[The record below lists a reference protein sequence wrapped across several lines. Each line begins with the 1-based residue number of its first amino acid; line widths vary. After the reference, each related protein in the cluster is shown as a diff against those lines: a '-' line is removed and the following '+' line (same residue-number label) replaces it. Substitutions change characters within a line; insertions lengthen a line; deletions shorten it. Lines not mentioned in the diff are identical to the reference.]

1 MLTHLHID
9 NFTLIDTLDMRFF
22 PGFSVI
28 TGETGAGKSIIIGAI
43 NLLLGQRAD
52 SKAIK
57 NGCERCIVEARFDIG
72 GYGLQQLFDDNDIDY
87 DDECILRRELTSAGK
102 SRAFIN
108 DTPVSLTAMRQIG
121 RRLVDIHS
129 QHQNLLLGD
138 DSFQLGIMDV
148 IAQDNELLGEYGKAY
163 SDYCEARRQT
173 RNMEEAIEQS
183 RADEDYLRF
192 QLSELEAAHLSEGKQ
207 ENLEQESATLS
218 HIEEIKTAL
227 YSTDDILTGSSGV
240 VGRLREAVR
249 LMADIRDIYPD
260 ATDMAERMESSYIE
274 LKDLARDISN
284 SADDMDYDPQRL
296 EKVNAELDTIYSLLQ
311 KHHVTD
317 VTELITLRDNI
328 SEQIARIDNGADE
341 LKACRE
347 REAKALEQC
356 EHYATDLTE
365 HRRRAAAKI
374 EKEMKQRLITLGM
387 PNVRFS
393 VDISR
398 RQLCDS
404 GQDSVVFLFS
414 ANAGSP
420 LQPVGQVASGG
431 EIARVMLSLKAM
443 ISGTVGQPTIIFDE
457 IDTGVSGKVAERMA
471 YIMGEM
477 GDGGRQVLSITHLP
491 QIAARGTT
499 HYKVY
504 KEEAPQ
510 GTVTRMIQLDEQS
523 RVGEIAQML
532 SGAAVTEAAISN
544 ARELLRGEA
553 SS

>member
-9 NFTLIDTLDMRFF
+9 NFTLIDTLDMRLF

-72 GYGLQQLFDDNDIDY
+72 GYDLQQLFDDNDIDY

-240 VGRLREAVR
+240 VDRLREAVR

-284 SADDMDYDPQRL
+284 SAEDMDYDPQRL

-393 VDISR
+393 VDISQ

-457 IDTGVSGKVAERMA
+457 IDTGVSGKMAERMA

>member
-28 TGETGAGKSIIIGAI
+28 TGETGAGKSIILGAI

-57 NGCERCIVEARFDIG
+57 SGRERCVVEARFDIA
-72 GYGLQQLFDDNDIDY
+72 GYGLQPLFDDNDIDY

-102 SRAFIN
+102 SRAFVN
-108 DTPVSLTAMRQIG
+108 DTPASLAVMKQIG

-138 DSFQLGIMDV
+138 DSFQLGIVDV
-148 IAQDNELLGEYGKAY
+148 IAQDNLLLGEYAQAY
-163 SDYCEARRQT
+163 SGYTEARRQT
-173 RNMEEAIEQS
+173 RRLEEAIAQS
-183 RADEDYLRF
+183 RADEDYLRY
-192 QLSELEAAHLSEGKQ
+192 QLQELEAAHLDNGVQ
-207 ENLEQESATLS
+207 ERLEQESATLS
-218 HIEEIKTAL
+218 HVEEIKTTL
-227 YSTDDILTGSSGV
+227 YSADDILNGSSGV
-240 VGRLREAVR
+240 VGRLREASR
-249 LMADIRDIYPD
+249 LMADIKDIFPE
-260 ATDMAERMESSYIE
+260 AADMAERLESSYIE
-274 LKDLARDISN
+274 LKDLGRDISS
-284 SADDMDYDPQRL
+284 SAGGMDYDPQRL
-296 EKVNAELDTIYSLLQ
+296 EKVNAELDAIYSLLQ

-317 VTELITLRDNI
+317 VAELITLRDNI
-328 SEQIARIDNGADE
+328 SRQIERIDNCAEE
-341 LKACRE
+341 LQACRE
-347 REAKALEQC
+347 REAEALKQC
-356 EHYATDLTE
+356 ERYAAELTE
-365 HRRRAAAKI
+365 HRRRAATEI
-374 EKEMKQRLITLGM
+374 EKEMRQRLVVLGM

-420 LQPVGQVASGG
+420 MQPVGQVASGG

-443 ISGTVGQPTIIFDE
+443 ISGTTGQPTIIFDE
-457 IDTGVSGKVAERMA
+457 IDTGVSGKIAERMA
-471 YIMGEM
+471 YIMSEM

-504 KEEAPQ
+504 KEEASQ
-510 GTVTRMIQLDEQS
+510 GTVTRMIQLDEES

-532 SGAAVTEAAISN
+532 SGSAVTEAAVNN

-553 SS
+553 TS

>member
-1 MLTHLHID
+1 MLTHLHIV

-28 TGETGAGKSIIIGAI
+28 TGETGAGKSIIIGAV

-72 GYGLQQLFDDNDIDY
+72 DCGLRQLFDDNDIDY
-87 DDECILRRELTSAGK
+87 DDECILRRELTSTGK

-108 DTPVSLTAMRQIG
+108 DTPVSLAVMRQIG

-138 DSFQLGIMDV
+138 DSFQLGTVDI
-148 IAQDNELLGEYGKAY
+148 IAQDSELLDAYGRVY
-163 SDYCEARRQT
+163 SDYCEARRLT
-173 RNMEEAIEQS
+173 RRTEEAIERS

-192 QLSELEAAHLSEGKQ
+192 QLHELEAADLSDGMQ
-207 ENLEQESATLS
+207 ERLEQESAMLS

-227 YSTDDILTGSSGV
+227 YSADDILNGSSGV
-240 VGRLREAVR
+240 VGRLREASR
-249 LMADIRDIYPD
+249 LMADIKDIYPEAVD
-260 ATDMAERMESSYIE
+260 VVERLESSYIE
-274 LKDLARDISN
+274 LKDLARDISS
-284 SADDMDYDPQRL
+284 SAGGMDYDPQRL
-296 EKVNAELDTIYSLLQ
+296 ERVNAQLDTVYTLLQ
-311 KHHVTD
+311 KHHVSD
-317 VTELITLRDNI
+317 VAELIALRDKI
-328 SEQIARIDNGADE
+328 GEQIERIDNGADE
-341 LKACRE
+341 LRACRE
-347 REAKALEQC
+347 HEAKALEQC
-356 EHYATDLTE
+356 SQCAADLTE
-365 HRRRAAAKI
+365 LRRGAATKI
-374 EKEMKQRLITLGM
+374 EKEMKQRLVTLGM
-387 PNVRFS
+387 PNVRFA
-393 VDISR
+393 VNISE
-398 RQLCDS
+398 RQLCES

-420 LQPVGQVASGG
+420 MQPVGQVASGG

-457 IDTGVSGKVAERMA
+457 IDTGVSGKTAGKMA
-471 YIMGEM
+471 HIMSEM
-477 GDGGRQVLSITHLP
+477 GDGGRQVVSITHLP

-510 GTVTRMIQLDEQS
+510 GTVTRMIQLDDDG

-532 SGAAVTEAAISN
+532 SGSAVTEAAVNN